1 MDIVV
6 SVWEVLDLPIVIF
19 LLLNLFLVTAALLVY
34 AERKVSAFIQERNG
48 PNRVGPGGLFQSF
61 ADVFKLM
68 FKENI
73 VPAQGNEFV
82 HSLAPVLMVVIAM
95 STGAL
100 IPWARTPAGN
110 PLAVADIGVG
120 LLVVLAMTSV
130 SVYGVTLAGWSSNSK
145 YALLGGLRSSA
156 QMISYELAM
165 GAAALSVV
173 LYAGSLS
180 LFDIVES
187 QNHPVAGVFAWNWF
201 RNPVGFVVFAVCA
214 LAETNRAPFD
224 LPEAEQELVAGY
236 HTEYSGMKFG
246 MFFLAEYVNLW
257 VASLLIA
264 TLFLGGYLLPW
275 EAAYAGA
282 IPAVV
287 LTMLQVVAF
296 LVKVSFIAFCF
307 IWIRWTLPRFKYN
320 QLMNLGWKKLLP
332 IAIAN
337 IVVVAFLVA
346 AYQLIAAPDPAPAL
360 ILETETYVDPGALD
374 VAP

>member
-1 MDIVV
+1 MDSVLSFLV
-6 SVWEVLDLPIVIF
+6 AVWEVLDLPIVIF
-19 LLLNLFLVTAALLVY
+19 LLLNVFLITASLLVY

-48 PNRVGPGGLFQSF
+48 PDRVGPAGILQSF

-73 VPAQGNEFV
+73 VPVQGNAFI

-100 IPWARTPAGN
+100 IPWARTPGGEA
-110 PLAVADIGVG
+110 LAVAPMGLG
-120 LLVVLAMTSV
+120 LLMVLALTSI

-145 YALLGGLRSSA
+145 YSLLGGLRSSA

-173 LYAGSLS
+173 LYSGSLN
-180 LFDIVES
+180 LFEIVES
-187 QNHPVAGVFAWNWF
+187 QNHPEAGIFAWNII
-201 RNPVGFVVFAVCA
+201 RNPVGFIVFSVCA

-224 LPEAEQELVAGY
+224 LPEAEQELVGGY

-257 VASLLIA
+257 IASLLIV

-275 EAAYAGA
+275 EGLYAEALPGLL
-282 IPAVV
+282 VT
-287 LTMLQVVAF
+287 LLQVGFFVA
-296 LVKVSFIAFCF
+296 KVSFIAFCF

-320 QLMNLGWKKLLP
+320 QLMNLGWKYMLP
-332 IAIAN
+332 ISIAN
-337 IVVVAFLVA
+337 ILVIAFLVA
-346 AYQLIAAPDPAPAL
+346 IYQLF
-360 ILETETYVDPGALD
+360 VG
-374 VAP
+374 

>member
-1 MDIVV
+1 MDAVV
-6 SVWEVLDLPIVIF
+6 AVWEVLDLPIVIF
-19 LLLNLFLVTAALLVY
+19 LMLNFFLITASLLVY

-48 PNRVGPGGLFQSF
+48 PNRVGPAGLFQSF

-73 VPAQGNEFV
+73 VPAQGNEFI

-100 IPWARTPAGN
+100 IPWARTPSGG
-110 PLAVADIGVG
+110 PLAIAPIDVG
-120 LLVVLAMTSV
+120 LLVVLAMTSI

-145 YALLGGLRSSA
+145 YSLLGGLRSSA

-173 LYAGSLS
+173 LYSGSLD
-180 LFDIVES
+180 LFAIVES
-187 QNHPVAGVFAWNWF
+187 QNHLGSFLGWNLF
-201 RNPVGFVVFAVCA
+201 RNPVGFVIFAVCA

-224 LPEAEQELVAGY
+224 LPEAEQELVGGY

-257 VASLLIA
+257 VASLLIS
-264 TLFLGGYLLPW
+264 TLFLGGYLIPGEVFLVEW
-275 EAAYAGA
+275 LGLGGA
-282 IPAVV
+282 L
-287 LTMLQVVAF
+287 LTILQVVVF
-296 LVKVSFIAFCF
+296 LAKVTFIAFCF

-320 QLMNLGWKKLLP
+320 QLMNLGWKYMLP
-332 IAIAN
+332 ISIAN
-337 IVVVAFLVA
+337 ILVIALLVA
-346 AYQLIAAPDPAPAL
+346 AYQLI
-360 ILETETYVDPGALD
+360 VG
-374 VAP
+374 

>member
-1 MDIVV
+1 MDVV
-6 SVWEVLDLPIVIF
+6 ASVWEVLDLPIVIF
-19 LLLNLFLVTAALLVY
+19 LMLNFFLIVASTLVY

-48 PNRVGPGGLFQSF
+48 PNRVGPGGFFQSF

-73 VPAQGNEFV
+73 VPAQGNEFI

-95 STGAL
+95 TTGSL
-100 IPWARTPAGN
+100 IPWARTPGGE
-110 PLAVADIGVG
+110 PLAIAPIGVG
-120 LLVVLAMTSV
+120 LLVVLAMTSI

-145 YALLGGLRSSA
+145 YSLLGGLRSSA

-173 LYAGSLS
+173 LYSGSLD
-180 LFDIVES
+180 LFDIVEN
-187 QNHPVAGVFAWNWF
+187 QNHPAAGIFAWNWF
-201 RNPVGFVVFAVCA
+201 RNPIGFVIFSVCA

-224 LPEAEQELVAGY
+224 LPEAEQELVGGY

-257 VASLLIA
+257 IASLLIA
-264 TLFLGGYLLPW
+264 TLFMGGYLLPW
-275 EAAYAGA
+275 EALYADA
-282 IPAVV
+282 LPPV
-287 LTMLQVVAF
+287 LLTVLQVGFF
-296 LVKVSFIAFCF
+296 LVKVSFFAFCF

-320 QLMNLGWKKLLP
+320 QLMTLGWKYLLP

-337 IVVVAFLVA
+337 ILVIALLVA
-346 AYQLIAAPDPAPAL
+346 GYQLL
-360 ILETETYVDPGALD
+360 VG
-374 VAP
+374 